1 MYKSLII
8 LASLF
13 VLINSDCEPDDDE
26 LFNLAKIREYR
37 DCELR
42 TSTQELEDTSMYKC
56 CHLYYE
62 QDTNNVYQEIDTCV
76 LITKTQYDNIKK
88 YLEEIES
95 RYRIENTKIHCFGA
109 YIQFSLLILLFLFI

>member
-13 VLINSDCEPDDDE
+13 VLINSDCEPDEDE
-26 LFNLAKIREYR
+26 LFYLAKIREYR

-42 TSTQELEDTSMYKC
+42 TSTQELEDKFMYKC

-76 LITKTQYDNIKK
+76 LITKTQYDNIEK

-95 RYRIENTKIHCFGA
+95 RYRIENTKIDCFGA

>member
-13 VLINSDCEPDDDE
+13 VLINSDCEPDDDD

-42 TSTQELEDTSMYKC
+42 TSTQELEDKFMYKC

-62 QDTNNVYQEIDTCV
+62 QDTNNVYQEIDTCI
-76 LITKTQYDNIKK
+76 LITKTQYDNIEK

-95 RYRIENTKIHCFGA
+95 RYRIENTKIDCFGA

>member
-13 VLINSDCEPDDDE
+13 VLINSDCEPDDDD

-42 TSTQELEDTSMYKC
+42 TSTQELEDKFMYKC

-76 LITKTQYDNIKK
+76 LITKTQYDNIEK

-95 RYRIENTKIHCFGA
+95 RYRIENTKIDCFGA

>member
-13 VLINSDCEPDDDE
+13 VLINSDCEPDDDD

-42 TSTQELEDTSMYKC
+42 TSTQELEDKFMYKC

-88 YLEEIES
+88 FLEEIES
-95 RYRIENTKIHCFGA
+95 RYRIENTKIDCFGA